1 MIGQKRFGRKIPL
14 PSTMEIKRELVL
26 MSKTDEIIDKFEN
39 DGGGSEEL
47 AAIVAGLI
55 EEHHISSDRA
65 QMLINR
71 YGRSK
76 AALATA
82 G

>member
-39 DGGGSEEL
+39 DGGSSEEL

-55 EEHHISSDRA
+55 EERHISSDRA
-65 QMLINR
+65 QMLISR
-71 YGRSK
+71 YGRRK
-76 AALATA
+76 VALATA
-82 G
+82 S